1 MNRKCMGCGNILKDD
16 ELEHNICNR
25 CFRLKH
31 YGEYHVTNKDNCDY
45 SKIINNIDSNDLV
58 IYVTS
63 LLNLTIMDLSKFKN
77 VIVVLTKRDI
87 LPKSVKD
94 NKIIDYVKNHY
105 NFKDIEVIS
114 SIKNYNLDNLISK
127 IEKYNKKKVYL
138 IGNTNSGKST
148 LLNKLI
154 ENYSESDIDITTSM
168 YPSTTLDTIEVKIKD
183 IEFIDTPG
191 IIDNGS
197 VINYIDYKM
206 LKKITPKKEVKPRTY
221 QIKGK
226 GSLVIE
232 DLVRID
238 YETNDNSMTIYIA
251 NSVNII
257 RVGEAN
263 PRLKDLPEREFVL
276 KNDKDI
282 VITDLC
288 FVKFVK
294 GLKVKIYANNNIN
307 VYERDNLI

>member
-31 YGEYHVTNKDNCDY
+31 YGEYHVTNKDNSDY
-45 SKIINNIDSNDLV
+45 LKIINNIDSNDLV

-168 YPSTTLDTIEVKIKD
+168 YPSTTLDTIEVKIND

-197 VINYIDYKM
+197 VINYIDSKM

-251 NSVNII
+251 NSVNIL
-257 RVGEAN
+257 RVGAAN
-263 PRLKDLPEREFVL
+263 PRLKNLPKREFNL

-288 FVKFVK
+288 FIKFVK

>member
-1 MNRKCMGCGNILKDD
+1 MNRKCMGCGSILKDD

-25 CFRLKH
+25 CFKLKH
-31 YGEYHVTNKDNCDY
+31 YGEYHVTNKDNSDY
-45 SKIINNIDSNDLV
+45 LKIINNIDSNDLV

-114 SIKNYNLDNLISK
+114 SIKNYNLDNLMAK

-168 YPSTTLDTIEVKIKD
+168 YPSTTLDTIEVKIND

-197 VINYIDYKM
+197 IINYIDYKM

-251 NSVNII
+251 NSVNIL

-263 PRLKDLPEREFVL
+263 PRLKDLPKREFNL

-288 FVKFVK
+288 FIKFVK

>member
-1 MNRKCMGCGNILKDD
+1 MNRKCMGCGSILKDD

-31 YGEYHVTNKDNCDY
+31 YGEYHVTNKDNSDY
-45 SKIINNIDSNDLV
+45 LKIINNIDSDDLV

-63 LLNLTIMDLSKFKN
+63 LLNLTMMDLSKFKN

-127 IEKYNKKKVYL
+127 IEKYNKKKAYL

-154 ENYSESDIDITTSM
+154 ENYSESNINITTSM

-183 IEFIDTPG
+183 IMFIDTPG

-251 NSVNII
+251 NSVNIL

-263 PRLKDLPEREFVL
+263 PRLKNLPKREFNL

-288 FVKFVK
+288 FIKFVK

>member
-31 YGEYHVTNKDNCDY
+31 YGEYHVTNKDNSDY
-45 SKIINNIDSNDLV
+45 LKIINNIDSNDLV

-168 YPSTTLDTIEVKIKD
+168 YPSTTLDTILVNIND

-251 NSVNII
+251 NSVNIL
-257 RVGEAN
+257 RVGAAN
-263 PRLKDLPEREFVL
+263 PRLKDLPKREFVL

-288 FVKFVK
+288 FIKFVK

>member
-31 YGEYHVTNKDNCDY
+31 YGEYHVTNKDNSDY
-45 SKIINNIDSNDLV
+45 LKIINNIDSDDLV

-168 YPSTTLDTIEVKIKD
+168 YPSTTLDTIEVKIND

-288 FVKFVK
+288 FIKFVK

>member
-31 YGEYHVTNKDNCDY
+31 YGEYHVTNKDNSDY
-45 SKIINNIDSNDLV
+45 LKIINNIDSDDLV

-168 YPSTTLDTIEVKIKD
+168 YPSTTLDTIEVKIND

-251 NSVNII
+251 NSVNIL
-257 RVGEAN
+257 RVGEGN
-263 PRLKDLPEREFVL
+263 PRLKNLPKREFNL
-276 KNDKDI
+276 ENDRDI

-288 FVKFVK
+288 FIKFVK

>member
-16 ELEHNICNR
+16 ELGHNICNR

-31 YGEYHVTNKDNCDY
+31 YGEYHVTNKDNSDY
-45 SKIINNIDSNDLV
+45 LKIINNIDSNDLV

-114 SIKNYNLDNLISK
+114 SIKNYNLDNLILK

-168 YPSTTLDTIEVKIKD
+168 YPSTTLDTIEVKIND

-251 NSVNII
+251 NSVNIL
-257 RVGEAN
+257 RVGAAN
-263 PRLKDLPEREFVL
+263 PRLKNLPKREFNL

-288 FVKFVK
+288 FIKFVK

>member
-31 YGEYHVTNKDNCDY
+31 YGEYHVTNKDNDDY
-45 SKIINNIDSNDLV
+45 LKIINNIDSNDLV

-63 LLNLTIMDLSKFKN
+63 LLNLTIMDLSKFN
-77 VIVVLTKRDI
+77 NIIVVLTKRDI

-94 NKIIDYVKNHY
+94 NKIIDYVKKHY
-105 NFKDIEVIS
+105 NFKNIEVIS

-168 YPSTTLDTIEVKIKD
+168 YPSTTLDTIEVKIND

-251 NSVNII
+251 NSVNIL

-263 PRLKDLPEREFVL
+263 PRLKDLPKREFNL

>member
-31 YGEYHVTNKDNCDY
+31 YGEYHVTNKDNDDY
-45 SKIINNIDSNDLV
+45 LKIINNIDSNDLV

-63 LLNLTIMDLSKFKN
+63 LLNLTIMDLSKFN
-77 VIVVLTKRDI
+77 NIIVVLTKRDI

-168 YPSTTLDTIEVKIKD
+168 YPSTTLDTIEVKIND
-183 IEFIDTPG
+183 IMFIDTPG

-251 NSVNII
+251 NSVNIL

-263 PRLKDLPEREFVL
+263 PRLKDLPKREFNL
-276 KNDKDI
+276 ENDKDI
-282 VITDLC
+282 IITDLC
-288 FVKFVK
+288 FIKFVK

>member
-31 YGEYHVTNKDNCDY
+31 YGEYHVTNKDNSDY
-45 SKIINNIDSNDLV
+45 LKIINNIDSNDLV

-87 LPKSVKD
+87 LPTSVKD
-94 NKIIDYVKNHY
+94 NKIIDYVKNNY

-168 YPSTTLDTIEVKIKD
+168 YPSTTLDTIEVKIND

-263 PRLKDLPEREFVL
+263 PRLKDLLEREFVL

-288 FVKFVK
+288 FIKFVK

>member
-31 YGEYHVTNKDNCDY
+31 YGEYHVTNKDNDDY
-45 SKIINNIDSNDLV
+45 LKIINNIDSNDLV

-63 LLNLTIMDLSKFKN
+63 LLNLTIMDLSKFNN

-127 IEKYNKKKVYL
+127 VEKYNKKKVYL

-251 NSVNII
+251 NSVNIL

-263 PRLKDLPEREFVL
+263 PRLKDLPKREFNL

-288 FVKFVK
+288 FIKFVK

>member
-31 YGEYHVTNKDNCDY
+31 YGEYHVTNKDNDDY
-45 SKIINNIDSNDLV
+45 LKIINNIDSNDLV

-63 LLNLTIMDLSKFKN
+63 LLNLTIMDLSKFNN

-94 NKIIDYVKNHY
+94 NKIIDYVKKHY
-105 NFKDIEVIS
+105 NFKNIEVIS

-168 YPSTTLDTIEVKIKD
+168 YPSTTLDTIEVKIND

-197 VINYIDYKM
+197 VINYIDSKM

-251 NSVNII
+251 NSVNIL

-263 PRLKDLPEREFVL
+263 PRLKNLPKREFNL

>member
-31 YGEYHVTNKDNCDY
+31 YGEYHVTNKDNSDY
-45 SKIINNIDSNDLV
+45 LKIINNIDSNDLV

-94 NKIIDYVKNHY
+94 NKIIDYVKNNY

-168 YPSTTLDTIEVKIKD
+168 YPSTTLDTIEVKIND

-206 LKKITPKKEVKPRTY
+206 LKKINPKKEVKPRTY

-251 NSVNII
+251 NSVNIL

-263 PRLKDLPEREFVL
+263 PRLKDLPKREFNL
-276 KNDKDI
+276 KNYKDI

-288 FVKFVK
+288 FIKFVK

>member
-31 YGEYHVTNKDNCDY
+31 YGEYHVTNKDNSDY
-45 SKIINNIDSNDLV
+45 LKIINNIDSDDLV

-148 LLNKLI
+148 LLNKMI

-191 IIDNGS
+191 IVDNGS

-263 PRLKDLPEREFVL
+263 PRLKDLPKREFNL

>member
-45 SKIINNIDSNDLV
+45 LKIINNIDSNDLV

-154 ENYSESDIDITTSM
+154 ENYSESDINITTSM
-168 YPSTTLDTIEVKIKD
+168 YPSTTLDTIEVKIND

-191 IIDNGS
+191 IVDNGS

-257 RVGEAN
+257 RVGEGN
-263 PRLKDLPEREFVL
+263 PRLKDLPKREFNL

>member
-31 YGEYHVTNKDNCDY
+31 YGEYHVTNKDNSDY
-45 SKIINNIDSNDLV
+45 LKIINNIDSNDLV

-168 YPSTTLDTIEVKIKD
+168 YPSTTLDTIEVKIND

-251 NSVNII
+251 NSVNIL

-263 PRLKDLPEREFVL
+263 PRLKDLPKREFNL

-288 FVKFVK
+288 FIKFVK

>member
-31 YGEYHVTNKDNCDY
+31 YGEYHVTNKDNSDY
-45 SKIINNIDSNDLV
+45 LKIINNIDSDDLV

-168 YPSTTLDTIEVKIKD
+168 YPSTTLDTIEVKIND

-221 QIKGK
+221 QIKGE

-251 NSVNII
+251 NSVNIL

-263 PRLKDLPEREFVL
+263 PRLKNLPKREFNL

-288 FVKFVK
+288 FIKFVK

>member
-31 YGEYHVTNKDNCDY
+31 YGEYHVTNKDNDDY
-45 SKIINNIDSNDLV
+45 LKIINNIDSNDLV

-168 YPSTTLDTIEVKIKD
+168 YPSTTLDTIEVKIND

-251 NSVNII
+251 NSVNIL

-263 PRLKDLPEREFVL
+263 PRLKDLPKREFNL

-288 FVKFVK
+288 FIKFVK

>member
-31 YGEYHVTNKDNCDY
+31 YGEYHVTNKDNSDY
-45 SKIINNIDSNDLV
+45 LKIINNIDSNDLV

-168 YPSTTLDTIEVKIKD
+168 YPSTTLDTIEVKIND
-183 IEFIDTPG
+183 IMFIDTPG

-263 PRLKDLPEREFVL
+263 PRLKDLPKREFNL
-276 KNDKDI
+276 ENDKDI

-288 FVKFVK
+288 FIKFVK

>member
-1 MNRKCMGCGNILKDD
+1 MNRKCMGCGSILKDD

-25 CFRLKH
+25 CFKLKH
-31 YGEYHVTNKDNCDY
+31 YGEYHVTNKDNSDY
-45 SKIINNIDSNDLV
+45 LKIINNIDSNDLV

-114 SIKNYNLDNLISK
+114 SIKNYNLDNLMAK

-183 IEFIDTPG
+183 IMFIDTPG

-197 VINYIDYKM
+197 IINYIDYKM

-263 PRLKDLPEREFVL
+263 PRLKNLPKREFNL
-276 KNDKDI
+276 ENDKDI

-288 FVKFVK
+288 FIKFVK

>member
-31 YGEYHVTNKDNCDY
+31 YGEYHVTNKDNSDY
-45 SKIINNIDSNDLV
+45 LKIINNIDSNDLV

-154 ENYSESDIDITTSM
+154 ENYSESGIDITTSM
-168 YPSTTLDTIEVKIKD
+168 YPSTTLDTIEVKIND

-263 PRLKDLPEREFVL
+263 PRLKNLPKREFNL

-288 FVKFVK
+288 FIKFVK

>member
-31 YGEYHVTNKDNCDY
+31 YGEYHVTNKDNSDY

-63 LLNLTIMDLSKFKN
+63 LINLTIMDLSKFKN

-263 PRLKDLPEREFVL
+263 PRLKDLPKREFNL

>member
-31 YGEYHVTNKDNCDY
+31 YGEYHVTNKDNSDY
-45 SKIINNIDSNDLV
+45 LKIINNMDSNDLV

-168 YPSTTLDTIEVKIKD
+168 YPSTTLDTILVKIND
-183 IEFIDTPG
+183 IMFIDTPG

-251 NSVNII
+251 NSVNIL
-257 RVGEAN
+257 RVGETN
-263 PRLKDLPEREFVL
+263 PRLKDLPKREFNL
-276 KNDKDI
+276 ENDKDI

-288 FVKFVK
+288 FIKFVK

>member
-94 NKIIDYVKNHY
+94 NKIIDYVKKHY
-105 NFKDIEVIS
+105 NFKNIEVIS

-168 YPSTTLDTIEVKIKD
+168 YPSTTLDTIEVKIND

-257 RVGEAN
+257 RVGEGN
-263 PRLKDLPEREFVL
+263 PRLKDLPKREFNL

>member
-31 YGEYHVTNKDNCDY
+31 YGEYHVTNKDNSDY
-45 SKIINNIDSNDLV
+45 LKIINNIDSNDLV

-127 IEKYNKKKVYL
+127 IKKYNKKKVYL

-168 YPSTTLDTIEVKIKD
+168 YPSTTLDTIEVKIND

-251 NSVNII
+251 NSVNIL

-263 PRLKDLPEREFVL
+263 PRLKDLPKREFNL

-288 FVKFVK
+288 FIKFVK

>member
-31 YGEYHVTNKDNCDY
+31 YGEYHVTNKDNSDY
-45 SKIINNIDSNDLV
+45 LKIINNIDSDDLV

-168 YPSTTLDTIEVKIKD
+168 YPSTTLDTIEVKIND
-183 IEFIDTPG
+183 IMFIDTPG

-251 NSVNII
+251 NSVNIL

-263 PRLKDLPEREFVL
+263 PRLKDLPKREFNL

-288 FVKFVK
+288 FIKFVK

>member
-31 YGEYHVTNKDNCDY
+31 YGEYHVTNKDNSDY
-45 SKIINNIDSNDLV
+45 LKIINNIDSNDLV

-251 NSVNII
+251 NNVNIL

-263 PRLKDLPEREFVL
+263 PRLKDLPKREFNL
-276 KNDKDI
+276 ENDKDI

-288 FVKFVK
+288 FIKFVK

>member
-31 YGEYHVTNKDNCDY
+31 YGEYHVTNKDNSDY
-45 SKIINNIDSNDLV
+45 LKIINNIDSDDLV

-63 LLNLTIMDLSKFKN
+63 LLNLTIMNLSKFKN

-168 YPSTTLDTIEVKIKD
+168 YPSTTLDTIEVKIND

-257 RVGEAN
+257 RVGDEN
-263 PRLKDLPEREFVL
+263 PRLKDLPKREFNL

-288 FVKFVK
+288 FIKFVK

>member
-31 YGEYHVTNKDNCDY
+31 YGEYHVTNKDNSDY
-45 SKIINNIDSNDLV
+45 LKIINNIDSDDLV

-168 YPSTTLDTIEVKIKD
+168 YPSTTLDTILVNIND
-183 IEFIDTPG
+183 IDFIDTPG

-263 PRLKDLPEREFVL
+263 PRLKDLPKREFNL
-276 KNDKDI
+276 ESDKDI
-282 VITDLC
+282 IITDLC
-288 FVKFVK
+288 FIKFVK

>member
-31 YGEYHVTNKDNCDY
+31 YGEYHVTNKDNSDY
-45 SKIINNIDSNDLV
+45 LKIINNIDSNDLV

-168 YPSTTLDTIEVKIKD
+168 YPSTTLDTIEVKIND
-183 IEFIDTPG
+183 IMFIDTPG

-251 NSVNII
+251 NSVNIL
-257 RVGEAN
+257 RVGEGN
-263 PRLKDLPEREFVL
+263 PRLKDLPKREFNL

-288 FVKFVK
+288 FIKFVK

>member
-45 SKIINNIDSNDLV
+45 SKIINNIDSDDLV

-94 NKIIDYVKNHY
+94 NKIIDYVKKHY
-105 NFKDIEVIS
+105 NFKNIEVIS

-127 IEKYNKKKVYL
+127 VEKYNKKKVYL

-251 NSVNII
+251 NSVNIL

-263 PRLKDLPEREFVL
+263 PRLKNLPKREFNL
-276 KNDKDI
+276 ENDKDI

-288 FVKFVK
+288 FIKFVK

>member
-1 MNRKCMGCGNILKDD
+1 MNRKCMGCGSILKDD

-25 CFRLKH
+25 CFKLKH
-31 YGEYHVTNKDNCDY
+31 YGEYHVTNKDNSDY
-45 SKIINNIDSNDLV
+45 LKIINNIDSNDLV

-114 SIKNYNLDNLISK
+114 SIKNYNLDNLMAK

-183 IEFIDTPG
+183 IMFIDTPG

-197 VINYIDYKM
+197 IINYIDYKM

-263 PRLKDLPEREFVL
+263 PRLKDLPKREFNL

-288 FVKFVK
+288 FIKFVK
-294 GLKVKIYANNNIN
+294 GIKVKIYANNNIN

>member
-31 YGEYHVTNKDNCDY
+31 YGEYHVTNKDNSDY

-168 YPSTTLDTIEVKIKD
+168 YPSTTLDTIEVKIND

-197 VINYIDYKM
+197 VINYIDSKM

-251 NSVNII
+251 NSVNIL

-263 PRLKDLPEREFVL
+263 PRLKNLPKREFNL
-276 KNDKDI
+276 ENDKDI

-288 FVKFVK
+288 FIKFVK

>member
-31 YGEYHVTNKDNCDY
+31 YGEYHVTNKDNDDY
-45 SKIINNIDSNDLV
+45 LKIINNIDSNDLV

-63 LLNLTIMDLSKFKN
+63 LLNLTIMDLSKFNN

-94 NKIIDYVKNHY
+94 NKIIDYVKKHY
-105 NFKDIEVIS
+105 NFKNIEVIS

-168 YPSTTLDTIEVKIKD
+168 YPSTTLDTIEVKIND

-263 PRLKDLPEREFVL
+263 PRLKDLPKREFNL

>member
-31 YGEYHVTNKDNCDY
+31 YGEYHVTNKDNSDY

-63 LLNLTIMDLSKFKN
+63 LLNLTIMDLSKFNN

-168 YPSTTLDTIEVKIKD
+168 YPSTTLDTIEVKIND

-251 NSVNII
+251 NSVNIL
-257 RVGEAN
+257 RVGEGN
-263 PRLKDLPEREFVL
+263 PRLKDLPKREFNL

>member
-31 YGEYHVTNKDNCDY
+31 YGEYHVTNKDNSDY
-45 SKIINNIDSNDLV
+45 LKIINNIDSDDLV

-63 LLNLTIMDLSKFKN
+63 LLNLTIMNLSKFKN

-154 ENYSESDIDITTSM
+154 ENYSESDINITTSM
-168 YPSTTLDTIEVKIKD
+168 YPSTTLDTIEVKIND

-191 IIDNGS
+191 IVDNGS

-251 NSVNII
+251 NSVNIL
-257 RVGEAN
+257 RVGEGN
-263 PRLKDLPEREFVL
+263 PRLKDLPKREFNL

>member
-31 YGEYHVTNKDNCDY
+31 YGEYHVTNKDNSDY
-45 SKIINNIDSNDLV
+45 LKIINNIDSNDLV

-63 LLNLTIMDLSKFKN
+63 LFNLTIMDLSKFKN

-168 YPSTTLDTIEVKIKD
+168 YPSTTLDTIEVKIND
-183 IEFIDTPG
+183 IMFIDTPG

-251 NSVNII
+251 NSVNIL

-263 PRLKDLPEREFVL
+263 PRLKDLPKREFNL
-276 KNDKDI
+276 ENDKDI
-282 VITDLC
+282 IITDLC
-288 FVKFVK
+288 FIKFVK

>member
-31 YGEYHVTNKDNCDY
+31 YGEYHVTNKDNSDY
-45 SKIINNIDSNDLV
+45 LKIINNIDSDDLV

-168 YPSTTLDTIEVKIKD
+168 YPSTTLDTILVNIND
-183 IEFIDTPG
+183 IDFIDTPG

-263 PRLKDLPEREFVL
+263 PRLKDLPKREFNL
-276 KNDKDI
+276 ENDKDI
-282 VITDLC
+282 IITDLC
-288 FVKFVK
+288 FIKFVK
-294 GLKVKIYANNNIN
+294 GLKVKIYANNNIY
-307 VYERDNLI
+307 VYEIDNLI

>member
-31 YGEYHVTNKDNCDY
+31 YGEYHITNKDNSDY
-45 SKIINNIDSNDLV
+45 LKIINNIDSNDLV

-127 IEKYNKKKVYL
+127 VEKYNKKKVYL

-168 YPSTTLDTIEVKIKD
+168 YPSTTLDTIEVKIND

-197 VINYIDYKM
+197 VINYINYKM

-251 NSVNII
+251 NSVNIL
-257 RVGEAN
+257 RVGDEN
-263 PRLKDLPEREFVL
+263 PRLKDLPKREFNL

-288 FVKFVK
+288 FIKFVK

>member
-1 MNRKCMGCGNILKDD
+1 MNRKCMGCGSILKDD

-25 CFRLKH
+25 CFKLKH
-31 YGEYHVTNKDNCDY
+31 YGEYHVTNKDNSDY
-45 SKIINNIDSNDLV
+45 LKIINNIDSNDLV

-114 SIKNYNLDNLISK
+114 SIKNYNLDNLMAK

-183 IEFIDTPG
+183 IMFIDTPG

-197 VINYIDYKM
+197 IINYIDYKM

-263 PRLKDLPEREFVL
+263 PRLKDLPKREFNL

-288 FVKFVK
+288 FIKFVK
-294 GLKVKIYANNNIN
+294 GIKVNIYANNNIN